1 MSRFL
6 ATAFGLVAV
15 AASVALLGV
24 PDADAQRE
32 DVTLGV
38 ERFYDN
44 ACRCY
49 KLRFSGAIASGA
61 ANEYVAVLQQKC
73 GSGAPTA
80 IAGATTQQG
89 GAWVADPVSGARP
102 GEDSST
108 YQARWNGRLSD
119 PLRFRG
125 KVPLSLTPLARG
137 RYRVGVSTFDTAQS
151 MKGRVVELQRL
162 AGGRWT
168 PVQRARLRGTGGS
181 FAAVVTARARNQSF
195 RIFVPAASA
204 APCYVATPSQPFVA
218 GRPPAPGSAAV
229 IDRTFSCSTAM
240 RGGLRMVEV
249 RASMGTEQPPLPR
262 TLGFTVT
269 SNWVPDATLGS
280 VWTGGAHL
288 NPTRCTGATRRIPIT
303 TEGLRGRPL
312 RPGEFEH
319 KCEAPRRVFVRIRAV
334 FRVPAK
340 LEPDRTFGYQML
352 RALGEMKEA
361 QLVVRTQSGRAL
373 VFASL
378 GGGKPR
384 LLTAPSCFEDSN

>member
-1 MSRFL
+1 VIRLTVALLVS
-6 ATAFGLVAV
+6 ATAV
-15 AASVALLGV
+15 AAVLASNARG
-24 PDADAQRE
+24 QRE
-32 DVTLGV
+32 DVTLRV

-49 KLRFSGAIASGA
+49 KLRFSGTIASGA

-108 YQARWNGRLSD
+108 YQARWNARLSD

-162 AGGRWT
+162 ARGRWT
-168 PVQRARLRGTGGS
+168 PVQRVRLRGTGGT

-249 RASMGTEQPPLPR
+249 RASIGTEQPPLPR
-262 TLGFTVT
+262 TVGFTFT
-269 SNWVPDATLGS
+269 SNWVPDATLAS
-280 VWTGGAHL
+280 VWTGGAFL
-288 NPTRCTGATRRIPIT
+288 NPARCTGATRRIPLA

-312 RPGEFEH
+312 RSGDLEH
-319 KCEAPRRVFVRIRAV
+319 KCEAARRVLVRIRAV
-334 FRVPAK
+334 FHVPTK

-352 RALGEMKEA
+352 RALGGVKEA
-361 QLVVRTQSGRAL
+361 QLVVRAQSGRAL

-378 GGGKPR
+378 AGGKPR
-384 LLTAPSCFEDSN
+384 LLTAPGCFEDSN